1 MLMGGEERARAARE
15 SGDNWA
21 RTIAGVGNA
30 VGAGIQMHQE
40 QKAEKK
46 KQAEMAAR
54 DAATAQAIQS
64 WSGDPK
70 ELFTSLVRIRG
81 PKEGTQMAET
91 IAKFSKNAEDN
102 NPETHLKATHAA
114 LGMFLKE
121 SPELQA
127 ATWGQFKIGLDPT
140 IAKLKLPVQLGDQLT
155 PEVTAQLQAAHEALG
170 EITGFKPTKV
180 EAPKPVEV
188 NQGATLVDPVTGNVI
203 YKGEAKPDKPTNLQH
218 VDLGDVIGVMDPVTG
233 QIVNRIPK
241 GQAPKSPEKAPTLK
255 PLTQGEVKA
264 VTEIDSGLS
273 DAQKLREDLAKA
285 GSTGAGSALGAAV
298 PNFVTEFTGIGADSK
313 KQQAVINRVKQVIGK
328 ALEGGVLRKEDEVK
342 YKQILPTIGDAP
354 EVAKAKIDGLIEML
368 DEKRS
373 ITLENLEAT
382 GREVS
387 KLKARTPGVSTP
399 AAIQAGQRRIIK
411 GQMAEWD
418 GKGWKAVK

>member
-1 MLMGGEERARAARE
+1 
-15 SGDNWA
+15 
-21 RTIAGVGNA
+21 
-30 VGAGIQMHQE
+30 
-40 QKAEKK
+40 
-46 KQAEMAAR
+46 
-54 DAATAQAIQS
+54 
-64 WSGDPK
+64 
-70 ELFTSLVRIRG
+70 
-81 PKEGTQMAET
+81 
-91 IAKFSKNAEDN
+91 
-102 NPETHLKATHAA
+102 
-114 LGMFLKE
+114 
-121 SPELQA
+121 
-127 ATWGQFKIGLDPT
+127 
-140 IAKLKLPVQLGDQLT
+140 
-155 PEVTAQLQAAHEALG
+155 
-170 EITGFKPTKV
+170 
-180 EAPKPVEV
+180 
-188 NQGATLVDPVTGNVI
+188 
-203 YKGEAKPDKPTNLQH
+203 
-218 VDLGDVIGVMDPVTG
+218 
-233 QIVNRIPK
+233 
-241 GQAPKSPEKAPTLK
+241 LK